1 MKKSRII
8 NASTNH
14 GERLYVIVSP
24 EEMNTS
30 LNTII
35 ACPLVRTKRNIPTQ
49 IPIKSNVRSGLQND
63 CFIAIDQITTLHK
76 NDVLAKVG
84 EISESETERIT
95 MILQEMFAL

>member
-1 MKKSRII
+1 MKKSTII
-8 NASTNH
+8 KASTTN
-14 GERLYVIVSP
+14 GERLHVIVSP

-35 ACPLVRTKRNIPTQ
+35 ACPLVKTKRNIPTQ
-49 IPIKSNVRSGLQND
+49 ILIRANIRSGLQND

-76 NDVLAKVG
+76 NDILDTVG